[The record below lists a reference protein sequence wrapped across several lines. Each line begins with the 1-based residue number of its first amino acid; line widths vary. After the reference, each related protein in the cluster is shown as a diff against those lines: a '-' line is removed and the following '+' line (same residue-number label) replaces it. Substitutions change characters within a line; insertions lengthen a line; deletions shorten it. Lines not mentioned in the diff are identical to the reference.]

1 MGRHYRRHSSSRR
14 KDESDDSY
22 SDSRSRYYILCPNEF
37 IEVVV

>member
-22 SDSRSRYYILCPNEF
+22 SDSRSRYSIINFNKF